1 MHERL
6 TENRPM
12 QVTRPL
18 YSLANLISRHTGVFT
33 KKQCADVAAR
43 VGKELVDM
51 EKAGIKID
59 KNACMY
65 VAKKHV
71 PQTDFELFWGNEDIM
86 NRGEA
91 YMKIMLESPNNK
103 RLMGH
108 YSKRANSMFLV
119 DNITEKGRGAEVFA
133 HEFQHY
139 VYDNLT
145 PVNKLLDKIFKFRN
159 AYNSQTAQIAV
170 QKSVSKPT
178 FERNL
183 RRLLE
188 TSGSDIRNKKELLE
202 YFAKN
207 TNITSEKRLKA
218 YITSILRYHYNED
231 ASIGRLLYQFN
242 LFKNEINS
250 YKAEDAVIKYKDKA
264 QEGFMRIAELY
275 KETLKVIRRELL
287 KRMKP
292 DFKFD
297 TKVRKRNLPSP
308 VFE

>member
-1 MHERL
+1 
-6 TENRPM
+6 M
-12 QVTRPL
+12 QITRPL
-18 YSLANLISRHTGVFT
+18 YSLANAVSRHTGVYT
-33 KKQCADVAAR
+33 KRQCADVAVR
-43 VGKELVDM
+43 MGKELVDM

-71 PQTDFELFWGNEDIM
+71 PQTDFELFWGNKDIM
-86 NRGEA
+86 ENGEP
-91 YMKIMLESPNNK
+91 YMKVMIESPSNK
-103 RLMGH
+103 RLMGN
-108 YSKRANSMFLV
+108 YSRRPNAMF
-119 DNITEKGRGAEVFA
+119 ITDGIIENGRSTDVFA

-139 VYDNLT
+139 IYDNHT
-145 PVNKLLDKIFKFRN
+145 PLMKLLDKIFKFRN
-159 AYNSQTAQIAV
+159 AYNSQAGKDAAE
-170 QKSVSKPT
+170 KSITKPS
-178 FERNL
+178 FERDL

-188 TSGSDIRNKKELLE
+188 TQGTDVRNKKELLE

-218 YITSILRYHYNED
+218 YITSILRYHFDED
-231 ASIGRLLYQFN
+231 VKISKLISLLN

-250 YKAEDAVIKYKDKA
+250 YKAEDAVIKYRDKT
-264 QEGFMRIAELY
+264 QEGYMRVAVLY
-275 KETLKVIRRELL
+275 KETRKVIKKELF
-287 KRMKP
+287 KRIKP